1 MQFLQNQIR
10 DAFFPEAGLPIV
22 MDLRERTKIDEA
34 DDTRKAA
41 AGVKRVKEKEY
52 QEEHRRVQ
60 RRRGYIKKG

>member
-22 MDLRERTKIDEA
+22 MDMRERATIEES
-34 DDTRKAA
+34 DDTRKTI
-41 AGVKRVKEKEY
+41 AGVKRAKEKEY

-60 RRRGYIKKG
+60 RRKGYIKK